1 MGLNRNERK
10 KEKQNKCAKE
20 EKRQPIY
27 YSHSIRNEK
36 HFIKRAKEM
45 DDKRLS
51 IGNVRNTKIG
61 TISKMV

>member
-10 KEKQNKCAKE
+10 KEKQNKCTNE

-36 HFIKRAKEM
+36 HFIERAKEM

-51 IGNVRNTKIG
+51 MGNVEKPKEEQYRK
-61 TISKMV
+61 